1 MSIRTDLA
9 VEKRGELLKS
19 DNIKTEKIKL
29 ERVEID
35 RMSINFDSDE
45 GLAKGRYVTISFDK
59 FTPDDV
65 WGELHTAIKTELTS
79 LLKNNDRVLVVG
91 LGNREI
97 TPDAI
102 GPRVVDGIFST
113 RHIKKA
119 MAEAVGLRGLR
130 SVSAIATGVLGQTGI
145 EAAEIIL
152 GAVEKTRPTAVI
164 VVDALAAGNI
174 NRLGCT
180 VQMTDSGIRPG
191 SGVGNS
197 RAEISEKTIG
207 VPTVAIG
214 VPTVVDAATFAEDLI
229 KAEYRGG
236 GATLMVTPRDIDTM
250 INYSAKTI
258 AHAINCALQP
268 KIESSILLAL

>member
-35 RMSINFDSDE
+35 RMAVKSDSDE
-45 GLAKGRYVTISFDK
+45 GIKKGNYITISFDK
-59 FTPDDV
+59 FTPDDLS
-65 WGELHTAIKTELTS
+65 GELHTAIKTELS
-79 LLKNNDRVLVVG
+79 ALLKSNDRVLVVG

-102 GPRVVDGIFST
+102 GPLVVDKIFST

-119 MAEAVGLRGLR
+119 MAEEVGLKGLR

-152 GAVEKTRPTAVI
+152 GAVEKTKPAAVI
-164 VVDALAAGNI
+164 VIDALAAGDI
-174 NRLGCT
+174 SRLGT
-180 VQMTDSGIRPG
+180 TIQMTDSGIRPG

-214 VPTVVDAATFAEDLI
+214 VPTVVDAASFIEGET
-229 KAEYRGG
+229 KSQYRGG

-268 KIESSILLAL
+268 EIESSILLAL